1 MALTVYGD
9 NTAPLILHSDIG
21 KPKPRTLRI
30 KFLSKREIRA
40 WQKKAAAA
48 RDLDDIDAR
57 DAAYDA
63 CLAEVVVGWEN
74 LTGEF
79 SIAAL
84 ADNYTLPEFMALLD
98 LIPMAMVP
106 GADDAKKSASDAK

>member
-9 NTAPLILHSDIG
+9 GTAPVILQNEAG

-40 WQKKAAAA
+40 WQKRVQAA
-48 RDLDDIDAR
+48 REIDDVDAR
-57 DAAYDA
+57 DAAYEA
-63 CLAEVVVGWEN
+63 ALAEVVTGWEN
-74 LTGEF
+74 IQGEF
-79 SIAAL
+79 SIAAI
-84 ADNYTLPEFMALLD
+84 ADHYTLPEYMALLE

-106 GADDAKKSASDAK
+106 GADDAKKSA